1 MDRKEIR
8 LLFNYLVSNSKHLTP
23 LQEEYMLS
31 LKEQYSLT
39 GVLTKR
45 QIESLVEIKEFIP
58 SNTSEEPDQAY
69 EYQAQYSGFDYGT
82 SISAYYE

>member
-8 LLFNYLVSNSKHLTP
+8 LLFNYLVSNSKHLTS
-23 LQEEYMLS
+23 LQEEYMLT

-39 GVLTKR
+39 GVLTQR
-45 QIESLVEIKEFIP
+45 QVESLNEIKEFVP
-58 SNTSEEPDQAY
+58 SKANAEPDPAL